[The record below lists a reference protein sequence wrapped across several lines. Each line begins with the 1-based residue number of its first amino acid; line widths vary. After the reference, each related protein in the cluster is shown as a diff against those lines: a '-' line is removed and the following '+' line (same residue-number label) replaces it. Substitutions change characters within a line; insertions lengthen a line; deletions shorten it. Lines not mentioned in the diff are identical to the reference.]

1 MNCRHCQTPL
11 RHVWADLIT
20 CPPTN
25 AMIPPDRE
33 NEAEKYFPLKVY
45 VCHNCWLVQT
55 DENEKAEEIFNG
67 EYVYFS
73 SYSTSWVEHARKYVE
88 KVTERFG
95 LGPQSK
101 VIEIASNDG
110 YLLQWFVKKGI
121 PVLGV
126 DPTANT
132 AAAAK
137 EKGVET
143 LIDFFGTDT
152 AINKVIPQF
161 GKADLICGSNVL
173 AHVPEINDFIGGW
186 KAALA
191 PGGVMTIESP
201 HLLRLV
207 EQCQF
212 DTIYHEH
219 YSYLSLTFIDTL
231 FKRVGLQLFDVEEL
245 PSHGGSIR
253 VYARHAEDESKA
265 IGPAVH
271 EMLERERALGM
282 TTLAYYQGFQ
292 AQMDEIKYAF
302 WDFLIRA
309 KREGKRV
316 AGYGAASKGNTL
328 MNYAGYKGT
337 DLIEFISD
345 ANPHKQ
351 NLLAPGCRVPVVH
364 PDRIRETK
372 PDYVIVFPWNL
383 SKEISEQLSYIRE
396 WGGQFVRF
404 IPKVEV
410 W

>member
-1 MNCRHCQTPL
+1 MLKPSELGLPET
-11 RHVWADLIT
+11 
-20 CPPTN
+20 
-25 AMIPPDRE
+25 
-33 NEAEKYFPLKVY
+33 YFPLKVF
-45 VCHNCWLVQT
+45 VCEKCWLVQT
-55 DENEKAEEIFNG
+55 DELEKAENIFDA

-73 SYSTSWVEHARKYVE
+73 SYSTTWVEHARKYVE

-95 LGPQSK
+95 LGPESK

-137 EKGVET
+137 EKGVDT
-143 LIDFFGTDT
+143 LVDFFGVNT
-152 AINKVIPQF
+152 AVNKVIPRF
-161 GKADLICGSNVL
+161 GKANLICGSNVL
-173 AHVPEINDFIGGW
+173 AHVPDINDFIGGW

-191 PGGVMTIESP
+191 PGGVITIESP
-201 HLLRLV
+201 HLVRLV
-207 EQCQF
+207 ESRQF

-219 YSYLSLTFIDTL
+219 FSYLSFSFIDRL
-231 FKRVGLQLFDVEEL
+231 FKSVGLQLFDVEEL
-245 PSHGGSIR
+245 KTHGGSIR
-253 VYARHAEDESKA
+253 VYARHADDETKP
-265 IGPAVH
+265 IGPAVY
-271 EMLERERALGM
+271 EMLEREDKLGM
-282 TTLAYYQGFQ
+282 NALPYYQGFQ
-292 AQMDEIKYAF
+292 EQIDDVKYGF
-302 WDFLIRA
+302 WEFLIAA
-309 KREGKRV
+309 KRAGKKV

-337 DLIEFISD
+337 DLIAFVAD

-351 NLLAPGCRVPVVH
+351 GLYAPGCRNPVVH
-364 PDRIRETK
+364 PDQIKEFQ
-372 PDYVIVFPWNL
+372 PDYVIVMPWNL
-383 SKEISEQLSYIRE
+383 SAEISDQLSYIRA

>member
-11 RHVWADLIT
+11 QHVWADLIS

-25 AMIPPDRE
+25 SMLPQDYSG
-33 NEAEKYFPLKVY
+33 AEKYFPLKVF

-137 EKGVET
+137 EKGVDT
-143 LIDFFGTDT
+143 LVDFFGTDT
-152 AINKVIPQF
+152 AVNKVVPHF
-161 GKADLICGSNVL
+161 GKANLICGSNVL
-173 AHVPEINDFIGGW
+173 AHVPDINDFIGGW

-191 PGGVMTIESP
+191 EGGVITIESP

-207 EQCQF
+207 ENNQF
-212 DTIYHEH
+212 DTVYHEH
-219 YSYLSLTFIDTL
+219 YSYLSFSFVNRL
-231 FKRVGLQLFDVEEL
+231 FKSVGLQVFDVEEL

-253 VYARHAEDESKA
+253 IYGRHAEDESKPV
-265 IGPAVH
+265 GPAVY
-271 EMLERERALGM
+271 EMLEREDKLGM
-282 TTLAYYQGFQ
+282 NALPYYQGFQ
-292 AQMDEIKYAF
+292 GQMDEIKYAF
-302 WDFLIRA
+302 WEFLIAQRRA
-309 KREGKRV
+309 GKKV
-316 AGYGAASKGNTL
+316 AAYGAASKGNTL

-337 DLIEFISD
+337 DLIAFVAD

-351 NLLAPGCRVPVVH
+351 NLLAPGCRLPVVH
-364 PDRIRETK
+364 PDTIREFQ
-372 PDYVIVFPWNL
+372 PDYVVVFPWNL
-383 SKEISEQLSYIRE
+383 DKEISQQLAYIRE

-404 IPKVEV
+404 VPKLEV

>member
-1 MNCRHCQTPL
+1 
-11 RHVWADLIT
+11 
-20 CPPTN
+20 
-25 AMIPPDRE
+25 MISPEQEGLP
-33 NEAEKYFPLKVY
+33 EKYFPLKVF
-45 VCHNCWLVQT
+45 VCDTCWLVQT
-55 DENEKAEEIFNG
+55 DENEKAEEIFNS

-88 KVTERFG
+88 KVTERFN
-95 LGPQSK
+95 LGPNSK
-101 VIEIASNDG
+101 VVEIASNDG

-126 DPTANT
+126 DPTGNT

-137 EKGVET
+137 EKGVDT
-143 LIDFFGTDT
+143 LVEFFGTDT
-152 AINKVIPQF
+152 AVNKLIPQF

-173 AHVPEINDFIGGW
+173 AHVPDINDFISGW

-191 PGGVMTIESP
+191 EGGVITIESP

-207 EQCQF
+207 EQSQF

-219 YSYLSLTFIDTL
+219 FSYLSFGFVDRL
-231 FKRVGLQLFDVEEL
+231 FNSVGLQIFDVEEL

-253 VYARHAEDESKA
+253 IYGRHSEDTSKPV
-265 IGPAVH
+265 GQAVI
-271 EMLERERALGM
+271 ELLEREDKLGM
-282 TTLAYYQGFQ
+282 NALPYYQGFQ
-292 AQMDEIKYAF
+292 AQMDAIKYAF
-302 WDFLIRA
+302 WEFLIA
-309 KREGKRV
+309 KKREGKRV

-351 NLLAPGCRVPVVH
+351 DLLAPGCRVPVVH
-364 PDRIRETK
+364 PDRIKEMK
-372 PDYVIVFPWNL
+372 PDYIVVFPWNL
-383 SKEISEQLSYIRE
+383 SKEISQQLSYVRE

-404 IPKVEV
+404 IPGVEV